1 MHRTGRWCIS
11 RDVTNEN
18 HDSHELGE
26 ALESAEHAKT
36 RRRRL
41 IQAAGGAVLGAAVIT
56 GAFSIPGLLRADD
69 AAAASSGGVAVVQAG
84 APAAGPSPAAK
95 PGATEDAS
103 RPNAGP
109 GVSDQE
115 EKALDKYFASGYDLG
130 EGKKLQ
136 KLWKMQD
143 KELIQ
148 VKAIAGQK
156 LLDGEKLPVKPGY
169 VVPADQPVKDK
180 QVDAFFKEGY
190 DYDDAAQLAKLWKLP
205 SPYDAKVAG
214 GKKILAGETLPIKP

>member
-1 MHRTGRWCIS
+1 M
-11 RDVTNEN
+11 TNEN

-69 AAAASSGGVAVVQAG
+69 AAATGSGGVAVVQAG
-84 APAAGPSPAAK
+84 APATSPAPVPSAKKGEAAADTYQEPSPA
-95 PGATEDAS
+95 E
-103 RPNAGP
+103 
-109 GVSDQE
+109 Q
-115 EKALDKYFASGYDLG
+115 KALDKYFGSGYDLS

-136 KLWKMQD
+136 QLWKMQD